1 MGTEFLKKMGN
12 ALAKKQ
18 NSVFTYPVDKQ
29 KKYVARF
36 PDPKDGFERGYYQ
49 YCCQMKL
56 YGEPVHT
63 FVNLAAFPLS
73 LYYMLTFRS
82 FGEQGVSKK
91 DAVFFDDGKPFNIIP
106 DSVLNE
112 YNDILTLS
120 SDAKQLT
127 KEDKKFLKKIFKKY
141 PFSWMLWLKTIIKVA
156 QYSYAISKYAPKA
169 VISCSEYSFTAPILT
184 EYCHT
189 RGVKLVNVMHGEK
202 VYYMRDS
209 FSKFDEFYVWN
220 EEYVKLL
227 SDLRAD
233 TEQFK
238 IEIPQSLR
246 IEGYNK
252 NATTYDFTY
261 YLGAE
266 NEEILKKI
274 SKSLKQLN
282 DNGACISVRPHP
294 RYSDMKMVKE
304 YFEFANIEDVKEVTI
319 EQSLLNTKAA
329 VSLFSTVLN
338 QAVCNSIPIVIDDI
352 SNVEN
357 FEKLSELGYV
367 CLDKEHKILSDI
379 LEERL

>member
-1 MGTEFLKKMGN
+1 MGTEFLKN
-12 ALAKKQ
+12 IAVNIEKKQ
-18 NSVFTYPVDKQ
+18 NNVFTYPVDKQ

-73 LYYMLTFRS
+73 LYYMLTFRAS
-82 FGEQGVSKK
+82 GEQETSKK

-202 VYYMRDS
+202 VYHMGDT

-227 SDLRAD
+227 VTLRAD
-233 TEQFK
+233 PEQFK

-319 EQSLLNTKAA
+319 EQSLLNTKVA

-367 CLDKEHKILSDI
+367 CLDKEHRLLSQI
-379 LEERL
+379 VGESL